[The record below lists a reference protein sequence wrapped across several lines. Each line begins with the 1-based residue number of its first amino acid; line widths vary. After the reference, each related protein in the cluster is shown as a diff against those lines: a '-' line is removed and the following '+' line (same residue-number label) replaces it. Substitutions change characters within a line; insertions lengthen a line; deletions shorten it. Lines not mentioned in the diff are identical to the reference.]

1 MIEISILIPTKNGGP
16 EFEKCLQGIYS
27 QKSAGAFEVIL
38 VDSGSVDGTLEIAS
52 RYPVH
57 VDHIPGDEFH
67 HARTRNLLARLA
79 KGEFL
84 VFLSQDALP
93 ANDTWL
99 SSLLDNFKDSSV
111 GAAYG
116 KQLAKPGATTE
127 RHQVFAALYGQSR
140 ILKRPGDASKLGYKY
155 YHFSSVNAAIR
166 KEVWQATRFPEH
178 LKVFEDVGIAK
189 RILEAGWSIA
199 YE

>member
-1 MIEISILIPTKNGGP
+1 MIETSILIPTKNGGP

-99 SSLLDNFKDSSV
+99 SSLLYNFKDPSV

-116 KQLAKPGATTE
+116 KQLA
-127 RHQVFAALYGQSR
+127 
-140 ILKRPGDASKLGYKY
+140 KLGYKY

-166 KEVWQATRFPEH
+166 KEVWQATRFPED

-189 RILEAGWSIA
+189 RILEAGWSI
-199 YE
+199 